1 MNLPILGRLRD
12 MLEIKVNSMAV
23 AKDKV
28 IKISPFKLRR
38 VADVVRGKLLEDAL
52 AILQHLPHKGS
63 EYLIKLITSAAANAR
78 NNDKVEGQLFVKC
91 ILINEGLKTL
101 RFQPKA
107 RGRMDKLTKRYSQAF
122 VEVDAVTR

>member
-1 MNLPILGRLRD
+1 
-12 MLEIKVNSMAV
+12 MAV

-38 VADVVRGKLLEDAL
+38 VADVVRGKFLEDAL
-52 AILQHLPHKGS
+52 AILSHLPHKGAVP
-63 EYLIKLITSAAANAR
+63 LIKLITGAAANAR
-78 NNDKVEGQLFVKC
+78 NNDKLEGQLFVKQ
-91 ILINEGLKTL
+91 IMINEGLKTL

-122 VEVDAVTR
+122 VEVDVVAR

>member
-1 MNLPILGRLRD
+1 MNLPIREPLKGTQ
-12 MLEIKVNSMAV
+12 EIKNSMAV

-38 VADVVRGKLLEDAL
+38 VADVVRGQSVEDAL
-52 AILQHLPHKGS
+52 AILAHLPHKGS
-63 EYLIKLITSAAANAR
+63 ESLEKLIKSATANAR
-78 NNDKVEGQLFVKC
+78 HNDKVEGVLFVKR
-91 ILINEGLKTL
+91 ILINEGFKTL

-107 RGRMDKLTKRYSQAF
+107 RGRMDRLTKRYSQAF